1 MCVISYSP
9 ERKSDTS
16 LVSQLSQHK
25 NGADRQQGSLPAPVS
40 GCQLGPKSKDCIPK
54 IGFILKVSSLDLCIL
69 DKVDSETV
77 RCCGDGVDFDHMIK
91 IHTVIIICPVI
102 IIKNREEATS
112 TTLYLYKATTRT

>member
-1 MCVISYSP
+1 MLSP
-9 ERKSDTS
+9 IHPREKVTRALS
-16 LVSQLSQHK
+16 LNSL
-25 NGADRQQGSLPAPVS
+25 NIRTEPDRQQGSLPAPVS

-77 RCCGDGVDFDHMIK
+77 RCCGDGVAFDHMIK
-91 IHTVIIICPVI
+91 IHTVITICPVI